1 MFAIGALTGLLTIG
15 GAVYIGGYYNR
26 GDWSFLMLALPV
38 SVLYIAWKK
47 RTRVA
52 MLVLGMVA
60 SPFLAVLLFLGTCFA
75 LIAMH

>member
-1 MFAIGALTGLLTIG
+1 
-15 GAVYIGGYYNR
+15 
-26 GDWSFLMLALPV
+26 MLALPV
-38 SVLYIAWKK
+38 SVLYIASKK